1 MRLKDSRGRLPSGE
15 TPCPKISRKHA
26 AGCKL
31 QEVYWIRRYLGRQS
45 LSEDLRAC
53 RLGVRGFY
61 RRAKSEV
68 YRSKMQG
75 GKFLT

>member
-1 MRLKDSRGRLPSGE
+1 MKDSRGRLPSGE
-15 TPCPKISRKHA
+15 APHA
-26 AGCKL
+26 QRSVENTQLDANSKRFIGYAGTWGGKVL
-31 QEVYWIRRYLGRQS
+31 
-45 LSEDLRAC
+45 EDLRAC

-68 YRSKMQG
+68 YRSEMQG